1 MRPDHVKFVKEGSP
15 SVVVDNVASIPVHLH
30 GVATS
35 LVISTLL
42 LTAFSVVFP
51 VAPFDASFA
60 ISNSLLECGKVLAFI
75 ESRKVASL
83 VVETRK
89 LYKTPVSADLGVPV
103 VDDGLVKGVLL
114 VGTPAVYEVS
124 AVEDLAERARDSLP
138 SDGVILH
145 MLVVDQGVA
154 SIPVHFH

>member
-15 SVVVDNVASIPVHLH
+15 SVVVDNVA
-30 GVATS
+30 
-35 LVISTLL
+35 
-42 LTAFSVVFP
+42 TAFSVVFA
-51 VAPFDASFA
+51 VAPPEASFA

-83 VVETRK
+83 VVKTRK
-89 LYKTPVSADLGVPV
+89 LVKIPVSADLEVPV

>member
-15 SVVVDNVASIPVHLH
+15 SVVVDNVA
-30 GVATS
+30 
-35 LVISTLL
+35 
-42 LTAFSVVFP
+42 TAFSVVFA
-51 VAPFDASFA
+51 VAPFEASFA
-60 ISNSLLECGKVLAFI
+60 ISNFLLECGKVLAFI

-83 VVETRK
+83 VVKTRK
-89 LYKTPVSADLGVPV
+89 LVKIPVSADLEVPV